1 MSLPLEPLGLLT
13 LPEAR
18 KGFQLGEAARRGGT
32 RQNETDAKRGGRE
45 KNGDCLQA
53 PILKTSSALWGNRRM
68 RSTCPTLRQQRPII
82 MDQLLTTFSFSF
94 R

>member
-32 RQNETDAKRGGRE
+32 RQNETDAKRGGRKKWPLFASTDS
-45 KNGDCLQA
+45 KNNLGPVGKPPDA
-53 PILKTSSALWGNRRM
+53 FDVSNTETAATNR
-68 RSTCPTLRQQRPII
+68 
-82 MDQLLTTFSFSF
+82 
-94 R
+94 